1 MPANDRPKQTLR
13 TTKFISWGGAK
24 RLPDIG
30 FTARLR
36 RSDPLGAGMKR
47 RDFITLIGG
56 TVATWP
62 FAARAQQSAM
72 PVIGFLHSGSQKP
85 NVNLV
90 TAFRSGLNEAGYVD
104 EKNVAIE
111 FLWAE
116 GRYDRLPELAAD
128 LVRRQVKVIIGGGPP
143 AAVTTKA
150 ATTTIP
156 VVFVTGDDPV
166 KSGLVA
172 SLGRPGGN
180 VTGVTI
186 FTAQLAAKQLGLLR
200 ELVPKS
206 AVVAVLV
213 NPSNPVTEA
222 VIADVRVAATLTGH
236 QIQIVKAGNE
246 VEIGSAFATITEFR
260 ADALIVGS
268 DPYFYTRNN
277 QIVALAASQAV
288 PAIYEFREFAANGG
302 LMSYGA
308 SLTDGYRQAGVYAGQ
323 ILKGAKPADLP
334 VLQPTKFELVI
345 NLKTVK
351 ALGLTPSPGLLSIA
365 DEVIE

>member
-1 MPANDRPKQTLR
+1 
-13 TTKFISWGGAK
+13 
-24 RLPDIG
+24 
-30 FTARLR
+30 
-36 RSDPLGAGMKR
+36 MKR
-47 RDFITLIGG
+47 RRFITLLGG
-56 TVATWP
+56 ATAWP
-62 FAARAQQSAM
+62 LVSHAQQPAL
-72 PVIGFLHSGSQKP
+72 PVIGFLHSGSPKP

-90 TAFRSGLNEAGYVD
+90 TAFRNGLNEAGYSD
-104 EKNVAIE
+104 DKNVTIE

-116 GRYDRLPELAAD
+116 GRYDRLAELAAD

-156 VVFVTGDDPV
+156 VVFVSGDDPV

-186 FTAQLAAKQLGLLR
+186 FTGQLAAKQLGLLR
-200 ELVPKS
+200 ELVPKG
-206 AVVAVLV
+206 ALVAMLV

-236 QIQIVKAGNE
+236 QIQIVKASNE
-246 VEIGSAFATITEFR
+246 VEIDNAFATITEFH
-260 ADALIVGS
+260 ADSMIVGS
-268 DPYFYTRNN
+268 DPYFYARNN
-277 QIVALAASQAV
+277 QIVALAARHAV

-308 SLTDGYRQAGVYAGQ
+308 SLTDGYRQAGVYAGK

-351 ALGLTPSPGLLSIA
+351 ALGLTLSPGLLSIA

>member
-1 MPANDRPKQTLR
+1 M
-13 TTKFISWGGAK
+13 
-24 RLPDIG
+24 
-30 FTARLR
+30 R
-36 RSDPLGAGMKR
+36 RR
-47 RDFITLIGG
+47 EFITLIGG
-56 TVATWP
+56 
-62 FAARAQQSAM
+62 AAASPIVSHAQQPAL
-72 PVIGFLHSGSQKP
+72 PVIGFLHSGSPKP

-90 TAFRSGLNEAGYVD
+90 TAFRNGLNETGYVD

-143 AAVTTKA
+143 AAVTTKK

-156 VVFVTGDDPV
+156 VVFVSGDDPV

-172 SLGRPGGN
+172 SLSRPGGN

-186 FTAQLAAKQLGLLR
+186 FTGQLAAKQLGLLR
-200 ELVPKS
+200 ELVPKG
-206 AVVAVLV
+206 AVVAMLV

-236 QIQIVKAGNE
+236 QIQIVKASNE
-246 VEIGSAFATITEFR
+246 VEIDNAFATITELH

-268 DPYFYTRNN
+268 DPFFYARNN
-277 QIVALAASQAV
+277 QIVALAARHAV

-308 SLTDGYRQAGVYAGQ
+308 SLTDGYRQAGVYAGR
-323 ILKGAKPADLP
+323 ILKGASPADLP

-351 ALGLTPSPGLLSIA
+351 MLGLTLSPGFLAIA